1 MRRAFADALYDLAR
15 EDERVV
21 LLTGDLGFGV
31 FDRFQE
37 DFGPRYVNVG
47 VAEAQLIDCAAG
59 MALEGFRPIAYS
71 IASFATGRCFEQI
84 RVAVGYHDAPVV
96 VVGAG
101 GGYTYA
107 NSGVTHHAA
116 EDLALMGA
124 IPAMTVVAPGAPSEI
139 SSLLPQLIKLDAP
152 SYIRV
157 GRYGEPDYP
166 ATQPARLG
174 QARLLRDGTS
184 VAVLTTG
191 EVASEAVEA
200 LDALAAEDITPTHWQ
215 FHTVKPID
223 IAALDANAQSVH
235 TLIVVEE
242 HFPHGGLAAAV
253 YAWAAKT
260 APDVTIKRLGPPH
273 ELALGGMSRTELRR
287 QYEFDAPAI
296 AEACR
301 AAWLKKDKPS

>member
-1 MRRAFADALYDLAR
+1 MRRAFADTLHQLAR
-15 EDERVV
+15 EDERVI

-31 FDRFQE
+31 FDQFKE

-59 MALEGFRPIAYS
+59 LALEGWRPIAYS

-116 EDLALMGA
+116 EDLALMSA
-124 IPAMTVVAPGAPSEI
+124 IPAMTVVAPGAPSEV
-139 SSLLPQLIKLDAP
+139 STLLPQLIDLDGP

-166 ATQPARLG
+166 AEHPAQLG
-174 QARLLRDGTS
+174 RARQVRDGS
-184 VAVLTTG
+184 EVAVVTTG
-191 EVASEAVEA
+191 EVASEATAALDDLAAEGITPIHLQFHTVKPLDTEA
-200 LDALAAEDITPTHWQ
+200 LDALAGRV
-215 FHTVKPID
+215 HTV
-223 IAALDANAQSVH
+223 
-235 TLIVVEE
+235 IVVEE
-242 HFPHGGLAAAV
+242 HFPHGGLAAAL
-253 YAWAAKT
+253 YAWKAQTGAEL
-260 APDVTIKRLGPPH
+260 AIERLGPPH
-273 ELALGGMSRTELRR
+273 ELALGGMERTELRR
-287 QYEFDAPAI
+287 RFNFDATAI
-296 AEACR
+296 ADACR
-301 AAWLKKDKPS
+301 IAWDKRT